1 VDVPTGPRPRSWP
14 KRLLLWPIAILRRL
28 LGVVPVT
35 IEAYFARRLPQHAA
49 GIAYRVLFSLAP
61 LAIILVSIFGLVL
74 TNDAIREDVIA
85 AVVDRLPVSEQG
97 EQRVTDAITR
107 IASPASALGLLT
119 LLVFAWGATGM
130 MAAIRIGLETAM
142 GVERSRPAVRSKL
155 VDFVLVI
162 GVGVLVLLVVG
173 LNLAVQVVS
182 AAAQRLADWLGVGE
196 GLVGFFSRNS
206 VPVVLSMIVVML
218 LYRFVPAGRPGFRA
232 AVAGALVTALLL
244 LGISLLSVFLF
255 QKVAQL
261 SVVYGSL
268 AAALVF
274 LYSVYLYASALLVG
288 AAFAAAWALP
298 PGGPGDPVGVQ
309 VKRAVIGLFVHSD
322 EPDQRDERGERTLG
336 DEHPETDAGPSPARS
351 TGAASP

>member
-1 VDVPTGPRPRSWP
+1 VDVSTGPRPRSWP

-85 AVVDRLPVSEQG
+85 AIVDRLPVSEQG
-97 EQRVTDAITR
+97 ERDVTDAVTR
-107 IASPASALGLLT
+107 IASPASALGLLS

-142 GVERSRPAVRSKL
+142 GVERSRPAARGKL
-155 VDFVLVI
+155 VDFVLVL

-182 AAAQRLADWLGVGE
+182 SVAQRFADWLGVGE

-206 VPVVLSMIVVML
+206 VPVVLSMIIVML

-232 AVAGALVTALLL
+232 ALAGSLVTALLMF
-244 LGISLLSVFLF
+244 GISLLSFFLF
-255 QKVAQL
+255 SKVTQL

-274 LYSVYLYASALLVG
+274 LYTVYLYATALLAG

-298 PGGPGDPVGVQ
+298 PGGPGDPIGVQ
-309 VKRAVIGLFVHSD
+309 VKRAVVGLFVH
-322 EPDQRDERGERTLG
+322 PDEREEGTLD
-336 DEHPETDAGPSPARS
+336 DEHADTDAPPSPEGPPGR
-351 TGAASP
+351 ASL